1 MLDDTGGAGV
11 VVVAVIVDA
20 GGTGVVFD
28 SGGVIVDGED
38 CHVIC

>member
-1 MLDDTGGAGV
+1 LLDDAGGAGV

-20 GGTGVVFD
+20 GGAGVVFD

-38 CHVIC
+38 CRVIC